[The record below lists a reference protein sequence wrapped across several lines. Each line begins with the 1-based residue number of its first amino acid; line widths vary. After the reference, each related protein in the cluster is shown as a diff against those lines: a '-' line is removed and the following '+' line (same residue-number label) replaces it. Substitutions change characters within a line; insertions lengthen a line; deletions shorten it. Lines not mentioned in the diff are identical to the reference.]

1 MSVFFFSEKLG
12 NAIVVG
18 CGKCEI
24 AKFWFDGGEKASTS
38 PFTQETPREKAEEL
52 VEFLDKTVPK
62 NTLTEEAYGDSDVSR
77 EKIRLL
83 DKMSDMAGKMKG
95 CGCDDC
101 DDDEDDDEG
110 ISSFDI
116 FMKMMA
122 MMED

>member
-38 PFTQETPREKAEEL
+38 PFTQETAREKAEEL

-62 NTLTEEAYGDSDVSR
+62 NTLTEEAYGDSDETR
-77 EKIRLL
+77 EHIRFL
-83 DKMSDMAGKMKG
+83 DKMSDMAGEIKG

-101 DDDEDDDEG
+101 DDDEDDEDG
-110 ISSFDI
+110 VSFSD
-116 FMKMMA
+116 FMKLMA